1 MLILSFRMRL
11 KKKKQPEEA
20 FQMAP
25 MIDMVFLLLVFFMCV
40 STLANADRLIP
51 LELAES
57 DEAEIPEELSDRGTI
72 SIDAA
77 GGIFIGGVEM
87 DLEEATRR
95 IGEAFRENPQLRL
108 LVRADQR
115 TQFSDI
121 RRVLRACAEVGAYD
135 VIFAAYQGR

>member
-1 MLILSFRMRL
+1 MKIR
-11 KKKKQPEEA
+11 KKTQPEES

-57 DEAEIPEELSDRGTI
+57 DEAEVPEDLSDRGTV
-72 SIDAA
+72 SIDAE
-77 GGIFIGGVEM
+77 GLIYIGGAEVT
-87 DLEEATRR
+87 LEETKQR

-108 LVRADQR
+108 MVRADQNTR
-115 TQFSDI
+115 FADI
-121 RRVLRACAEVGAYD
+121 RKVLRACAEVGAYD
-135 VIFAAYQGR
+135 VIFSTFQSR